1 MKRVLAT
8 IICLLCATAACSSS
22 PSAGSSV
29 SAPVTS
35 PSAVKASPTPT
46 YTLPPRPK
54 VDKPQFTPTGELRQ
68 DLEAFGRYALKVY
81 SYTMAT
87 RDPSL
92 WENITTKEC
101 TFCNKTRVQ
110 LKKTKPGQWSKVDFK
125 VKKVE
130 IFEVQ
135 GLKGVFRVDYL
146 VDRSEYTEYEPLKS
160 HSLKPDTHTV
170 TIAIEINGTQMHV
183 VSWNVAKPQ
192 AFGANVR

>member
-92 WENITTKEC
+92 WEKLSAKGC
-101 TFCNKTRVQ
+101 KFCNETREEV
-110 LKKTKPGQWSKVDFK
+110 KRTKPGQWSKVDFE
-125 VKKVE
+125 VKKSA
-130 IFEVQ
+130 
-135 GLKGVFRVDYL
+135 VFDSSEYEDVYRLDYL
-146 VDRSEYTEYEPLKS
+146 VNRSEYTEYEPTKS
-160 HSLKPDTHTV
+160 HSLKPDSHTV
-170 TIAIEINGTQMHV
+170 TIAVEVDGKQIRV
-183 VSWNVAKPQ
+183 VSWGIAKPE
-192 AFGANVR
+192 AFGTNVK